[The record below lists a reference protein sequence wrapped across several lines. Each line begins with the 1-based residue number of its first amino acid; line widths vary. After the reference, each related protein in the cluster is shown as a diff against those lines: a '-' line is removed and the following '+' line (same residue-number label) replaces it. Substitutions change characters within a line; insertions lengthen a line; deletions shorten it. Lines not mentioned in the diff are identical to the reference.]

1 MAQYASSTIDP
12 RENGETS
19 HLLILHN
26 VAAEEE
32 EAFVLQD
39 SEDAVQHFGS
49 AELREKLE
57 RSLLRKLDT
66 RLSILVLIYVLNY
79 IDRNNVAA
87 ARLRG
92 FEEDL
97 HLTGSQFATV
107 LSILYVGYI
116 ILQIPSNM
124 TLNYIGKP
132 SLYLP
137 GCMALWGII
146 SCLTGTATTYVKKSL
161 WIRDCNWISLVILVH
176 SVRVSSLDSSRQ
188 PSSREHWQFL
198 ISKWYKRTELSQ
210 RTAYLSSGSLIA
222 SATGS
227 LIASGILGVMDNA
240 LGVATWRWLF
250 FIEGGLT
257 VFVALCAAFILPDF
271 PETSSGWLTAAE
283 RSLAIQRIQ
292 EESPSGTSS
301 HHHNQL
307 RTQLD
312 GLRLAVSDP
321 KVWWLAATMGSLTL
335 SLSWNAYFPSIMA
348 TIGYNPTITL
358 LLCAPP
364 WFVATA
370 IAITVSRH
378 SDKSGERCWHITVSM
393 GFGLI
398 GFLLASSTMNA
409 IIRYVSLFFMAQS
422 YTGHVCVLAWA
433 SGSISQ
439 TPAKRAVA
447 LALINT
453 VSSLGNVFGSYIW
466 PTKWGPD
473 YSRSFTICTFANAL
487 SIAMCWMFRKHLA
500 SLNSAAAKKEAL
512 NDEAEGYRYI
522 L

>member
-12 RENGETS
+12 RENGETNP
-19 HLLILHN
+19 LLVHHN
-26 VAAEEE
+26 VAAEDSEE
-32 EAFVLQD
+32 VVLQD
-39 SEDAVQHFGS
+39 SEDVVQHFS
-49 AELREKLE
+49 SVELREKLE
-57 RSLLRKLDT
+57 GSLLRKLDT

-146 SCLTGTATTYVKKSL
+146 SCLTGTATSYFGALCTRFFLGFVEAAFFPGAL
-161 WIRDCNWISLVILVH
+161 
-176 SVRVSSLDSSRQ
+176 
-188 PSSREHWQFL
+188 FL

-257 VFVALCAAFILPDF
+257 VFVALCAVFILPDF

-378 SDKSGERCWHITVSM
+378 SDKSGERCWHITFSM

-409 IIRYVSLFFMAQS
+409 IIRYISLFFMAQS

-473 YSRSFTICTFANAL
+473 YSHSFAICTFANAL
-487 SIAMCWMFRKHLA
+487 SIVMCWMFRKHLA

>member
-12 RENGETS
+12 RENGETNP
-19 HLLILHN
+19 LLIHHN
-26 VAAEEE
+26 VAEDSEEV
-32 EAFVLQD
+32 VLQD
-39 SEDAVQHFGS
+39 SEDVVQHFS
-49 AELREKLE
+49 SVELREKLE

-146 SCLTGTATTYVKKSL
+146 SCLTGTATSYFGALCTRFFLGFVEAAFFPGAL
-161 WIRDCNWISLVILVH
+161 
-176 SVRVSSLDSSRQ
+176 
-188 PSSREHWQFL
+188 FL

-240 LGVATWRWLF
+240 LGVSTWRWLF

-257 VFVALCAAFILPDF
+257 VFVALCAVFILPDF

-335 SLSWNAYFPSIMA
+335 SLSWNAYFPSLMA

-378 SDKSGERCWHITVSM
+378 SDKSGERCWHITFSM

-409 IIRYVSLFFMAQS
+409 IIRYISLFFMAQS

-473 YSRSFTICTFANAL
+473 YSHSFAICTFANAL
-487 SIAMCWMFRKHLA
+487 SIVMCWMFRKHLA

>member
-12 RENGETS
+12 RENGETNP
-19 HLLILHN
+19 LLIHHN

-32 EAFVLQD
+32 VVLQD
-39 SEDAVQHFGS
+39 SEDAVQHFS
-49 AELREKLE
+49 SVELREKLE

-146 SCLTGTATTYVKKSL
+146 SCLTGTATSYFGALCTRFFLGFVEAAFFPGAL
-161 WIRDCNWISLVILVH
+161 
-176 SVRVSSLDSSRQ
+176 
-188 PSSREHWQFL
+188 FL

-378 SDKSGERCWHITVSM
+378 SDKSGERCWHITFSM

-409 IIRYVSLFFMAQS
+409 IIRYISLFFMAQS

-473 YSRSFTICTFANAL
+473 YSHSFAICTFANAL
-487 SIAMCWMFRKHLA
+487 SIFMCWMFRKHLA

>member
-1 MAQYASSTIDP
+1 MAHYASSSIEP
-12 RENGETS
+12 RDNGETS
-19 HLLILHN
+19 PLLIYHQHHD
-26 VAAEEE
+26 AQEQ
-32 EAFVLQD
+32 EAFALRD
-39 SEDAVQHFGS
+39 SEHGIGQNS
-49 AELREKLE
+49 NSLELRQKTE

-66 RLSILVLIYVLNY
+66 RLSILILIYVLNY

-107 LSILYVGYI
+107 LSILYIGYI
-116 ILQIPSNM
+116 LLQIPSNM

-146 SCLTGTATTYVKKSL
+146 SCLTGAATTYFGAL
-161 WIRDCNWISLVILVH
+161 CTRF
-176 SVRVSSLDSSRQ
+176 
-188 PSSREHWQFL
+188 FL
-198 ISKWYKRTELSQ
+198 GFVEAAFFPGALASFELSTFLCSRTELSQ

-227 LIASGILGVMDNA
+227 LIASGILGVMDNT
-240 LGVATWRWLF
+240 LGIATWRWLF

-257 VFVALCAAFILPDF
+257 VFVAICAAYILPDF
-271 PETSSGWLTAAE
+271 PETSSGWLTDAE
-283 RSLAIQRIQ
+283 RTLAIQRIQ
-292 EESPSGTSS
+292 EESPLGSS
-301 HHHNQL
+301 QHQHNQL
-307 RTQLD
+307 KTQLD
-312 GLRLAVSDP
+312 GLRAAVSDP
-321 KVWWLAATMGSLTL
+321 KVWWLAITQGSLTL

-348 TIGYNPTITL
+348 TIGYKPTITL

-370 IAITVSRH
+370 IAITISRH
-378 SDKSGERCWHITVSM
+378 SDKSGERCWHITFSM
-393 GFGLI
+393 GLAI
-398 GFLLASSTMNA
+398 VGFLLASSTMNA
-409 IIRYVSLFFMAQS
+409 IVRYISLFFMAQS
-422 YTGHVCVLAWA
+422 YTGHICLLAWA
-433 SGSISQ
+433 SSTVQ

-453 VSSLGNVFGSYIW
+453 VSSFGNVFGSYIW
-466 PTKWGPD
+466 PLKWGPE
-473 YSRSFTICTFANAL
+473 YKQSFAICTLANAL

-500 SLNSAAAKKEAL
+500 NLNSAAAVA
-512 NDEAEGYRYI
+512 
-522 L
+522 

>member
-1 MAQYASSTIDP
+1 MYHASSAIET
-12 RENGETS
+12 RTTGEIS
-19 HLLILHN
+19 PLLPHHS
-26 VAAEEE
+26 AE

-39 SEDAVQHFGS
+39 SDDTRASFGD

-57 RSLLRKLDT
+57 RNLLRKLDT
-66 RLSILVLIYVLNY
+66 KLSILILIYVLNY

-97 HLTGSQFATV
+97 HLNGSQFATV
-107 LSILYVGYI
+107 LSILYIGYI

-124 TLNYIGKP
+124 ALNYIGRP

-137 GCMALWGII
+137 GCMAIWGIM
-146 SCLTGTATTYVKKSL
+146 SCLTGAATTYFGVL
-161 WIRDCNWISLVILVH
+161 CTRFFLGFVEAAFFPGAL
-176 SVRVSSLDSSRQ
+176 
-188 PSSREHWQFL
+188 FL
-198 ISKWYKRTELSQ
+198 ISKWYKRNELSQ

-227 LIASGILGVMDNA
+227 LIASGILGLMDNN

-271 PETSSGWLTAAE
+271 PETSSGWLSPAE
-283 RSLAIQRIQ
+283 RTLAMQRMQ
-292 EESPSGTSS
+292 EENHHSSTSGD
-301 HHHNQL
+301 HNQL
-307 RTQLD
+307 KTQLD
-312 GLRLAVSDP
+312 GLRSAVSDP
-321 KVWWLAATMGSLTL
+321 KVWWLAATLASLTF

-348 TIGYNPTITL
+348 TIGYSPTVTL

-378 SDKSGERCWHITVSM
+378 SDYAGERCWHITFSM
-393 GFGLI
+393 VIGII
-398 GFLLASSTMNA
+398 GFTLARSTMNA
-409 IIRYVSLFFMAQS
+409 TIRYISLFFIAQS
-422 YTGHVCVLAWA
+422 YTGHICFLAWA
-433 SGSISQ
+433 SGTVSQ

-447 LALINT
+447 LALMNS
-453 VSSLGNVFGSYIW
+453 VSSVGNVFGSYIW
-466 PTKWGPD
+466 PTKWGPE
-473 YSRSFTICTFANAL
+473 YNHSFLICTFANAL
-487 SIAMCWMFRKHLA
+487 SIAMCWAFRKHLA
-500 SLNSAAAKKEAL
+500 NLNKAAAKKEAL
-512 NDEAEGYRYI
+512 DNGVEGYRYI